1 MKREVVRILACP
13 ECKADLTP
21 GVERAEGNEIM
32 QGSLSCVA
40 CPATYPIRDG
50 VPRFVAD
57 DSYASSFGRQ
67 WNWFRTVQLD
77 SLNGTK
83 ESENTLG
90 ATTGWQDAD
99 YQGRLVLDAGAGA
112 GRFAEIVANKGGE
125 VVGVDLSRAIDA
137 AFVNIGRRDR
147 VHLVQADLFH
157 MPFREGAFDLAYSI
171 GVLHHTPDPRAAFDR
186 VAAVVKKEGGLAV
199 YLYAGY
205 GPRLPRACSELVRG
219 VTTRLPLPLMFW
231 LSSLSVPAHYV
242 YRLPIVGKVLR
253 VFLSISQHPNWRW
266 RWLDTFDWYT
276 PKHQWK
282 FLYPEVVRWF
292 RACGFTDITVFD
304 DPIRVR
310 GVRPARDATLPEV
323 SSLPGGP
330 VPAVSPRAGQGRDQ
344 VFRRGAHGRLPDHSA
359 AEKSPPSS

>member
-1 MKREVVRILACP
+1 MALKGFLAYMWDTRGEDCGRGPQPSGETAPALRPAAGGGVPRRTVRCAAGRAGAGPGADREPRAGRGLAREGPSMKREVVRIPVCP

-21 GVERAEGNEIM
+21 GVERSEGNEIM

-90 ATTGWQDAD
+90 DTTGWQDAD

-137 AFVNIGRRDR
+137 AFVNIGRRE
-147 VHLVQADLFH
+147 Q
-157 MPFREGAFDLAYSI
+157 I
-171 GVLHHTPDPRAAFDR
+171 GRAH
-186 VAAVVKKEGGLAV
+186 V
-199 YLYAGY
+199 
-205 GPRLPRACSELVRG
+205 
-219 VTTRLPLPLMFW
+219 
-231 LSSLSVPAHYV
+231 
-242 YRLPIVGKVLR
+242 
-253 VFLSISQHPNWRW
+253 
-266 RWLDTFDWYT
+266 
-276 PKHQWK
+276 
-282 FLYPEVVRWF
+282 
-292 RACGFTDITVFD
+292 
-304 DPIRVR
+304 
-310 GVRPARDATLPEV
+310 
-323 SSLPGGP
+323 
-330 VPAVSPRAGQGRDQ
+330 
-344 VFRRGAHGRLPDHSA
+344 
-359 AEKSPPSS
+359 